1 MASSV
6 NVRSVPVL
14 IVGAPPHMLAVS
26 LLIVEVFGIPSPK
39 VPTEIV
45 QFPHLRSQGVVA
57 SRHSP
62 FVCRRMREL
71 QDDKL
76 PCHGSGKGDQRYSAQ
91 RKATVVAPRV
101 SIGPAYARRPS
112 SCVFGRLAPCYLRDL
127 GGYSVVY
134 RVAHH
139 QQQGRPALVHQLF
152 QCQHRFPGN
161 SSNMHI

>member
-1 MASSV
+1 MFDYPFPSAHIGAV
-6 NVRSVPVL
+6 HVRSVIVV
-14 IVGAPPHMLAVS
+14 IVGAPLHVLAVS

-71 QDDKL
+71 QDDEL
-76 PCHGSGKGDQRYSAQ
+76 PCREPSKGDQRYSAQ

-101 SIGPAYARRPS
+101 SIGPAYAQRPS
-112 SCVFGRLAPCYLRDL
+112 SCVFGW
-127 GGYSVVY
+127 V
-134 RVAHH
+134 
-139 QQQGRPALVHQLF
+139 
-152 QCQHRFPGN
+152 
-161 SSNMHI
+161 